1 MSATAATSM
10 LNYNDHR
17 QKAMSAS
24 YERVKVPPQNGTV
37 FEMGNTID
45 IRLPN
50 MPMGSF
56 LDFHNS
62 YLKLNIETVKADGG
76 GTPAAADDLW
86 LPRNGVYGGLI
97 QRVEIISSAQTIS
110 VIDQYSKLANIFLD
124 SEAGIDFKD
133 GIGSIQYGMQ
143 TGDEYGAALTPTGTA
158 TDDHGTQNN
167 FFCFGLILT
176 NLMSS
181 SKYLP
186 LFSADN
192 IIIRLTL
199 NSKAKA
205 FIGTNGGA
213 STVKVR
219 NVEFVNYVVK
229 LDPVASKLVD
239 DAVGGRYSVVL
250 DDWRNSRGTIPSA
263 SQTINQNLGLS
274 VASLSRVLFAF
285 YRTNYSNSGVASDV
299 EGSRSHRFVSEYSFQ
314 LNGQNYPAQR
324 IKADASSNMSE
335 VMAEIRGST
344 RQSLDFDQ
352 GSDLTLT
359 DFQLNNASGTGSSIG
374 KAFYEIDLESLR
386 QYDSENSVYSGLY
399 TIGGVTSLDC
409 QMSGAGG
416 SDMDLN
422 VWGQF
427 QATLSL
433 DTRGDNIFTYQV

>member
-1 MSATAATSM
+1 
-10 LNYNDHR
+10 
-17 QKAMSAS
+17 
-24 YERVKVPPQNGTV
+24 
-37 FEMGNTID
+37 
-45 IRLPN
+45 
-50 MPMGSF
+50 
-56 LDFHNS
+56 
-62 YLKLNIETVKADGG
+62 
-76 GTPAAADDLW
+76 
-86 LPRNGVYGGLI
+86 
-97 QRVEIISSAQTIS
+97 
-110 VIDQYSKLANIFLD
+110 
-124 SEAGIDFKD
+124 
-133 GIGSIQYGMQ
+133 
-143 TGDEYGAALTPTGTA
+143 
-158 TDDHGTQNN
+158 
-167 FFCFGLILT
+167 
-176 NLMSS
+176 MSS

-199 NSKAKA
+199 NSKFKA
-205 FIGTNGGA
+205 FIGTSTGA
-213 STVKVR
+213 SSVKVQ

-250 DDWRNSRGTIPSA
+250 DDWRNSRGTIPDD

-285 YRTNYSNSGVASDV
+285 YRTAYDTDGVQADV

-324 IKADASSNMSE
+324 IKADSTNNMSE

-352 GSDLTLT
+352 GSDLTLI
-359 DFQLNNASGTGSSIG
+359 DFQSNYGVGTGDNIG
-374 KAFYEIDLESLR
+374 KSFYEIDLESLR

-409 QMSGAGG
+409 QMSAAGG
-416 SDMDLN
+416 GAQDLN

>member
-1 MSATAATSM
+1 
-10 LNYNDHR
+10 
-17 QKAMSAS
+17 
-24 YERVKVPPQNGTV
+24 
-37 FEMGNTID
+37 
-45 IRLPN
+45 
-50 MPMGSF
+50 
-56 LDFHNS
+56 
-62 YLKLNIETVKADGG
+62 
-76 GTPAAADDLW
+76 
-86 LPRNGVYGGLI
+86 
-97 QRVEIISSAQTIS
+97 
-110 VIDQYSKLANIFLD
+110 
-124 SEAGIDFKD
+124 
-133 GIGSIQYGMQ
+133 
-143 TGDEYGAALTPTGTA
+143 
-158 TDDHGTQNN
+158 
-167 FFCFGLILT
+167 
-176 NLMSS
+176 MSS

-205 FIGTNGGA
+205 FIGTNDGN
-213 STVKVR
+213 STVKVQ
-219 NVEFVNYVVK
+219 NIEFVNYVVK

-250 DDWRNSRGTIPSA
+250 DDWRNGHGTIPA
-263 SQTINQNLGLS
+263 DSQTINQNLGLS

-285 YRTNYSNSGVASDV
+285 YKTDYATDRAQADV

-324 IKADASSNMSE
+324 IKAGASSNMSE

-352 GSDLTLT
+352 GSDLSLGE
-359 DFQLNNASGTGSSIG
+359 FQLNDTDGDELSEIG

-409 QMSGAGG
+409 QMSAAGSGAQ
-416 SDMDLN
+416 DLN

-433 DTRGDNIFTYQV
+433 DTRGDNIFTYQI

>member
-1 MSATAATSM
+1 M
-10 LNYNDHR
+10 
-17 QKAMSAS
+17 
-24 YERVKVPPQNGTV
+24 
-37 FEMGNTID
+37 
-45 IRLPN
+45 
-50 MPMGSF
+50 
-56 LDFHNS
+56 
-62 YLKLNIETVKADGG
+62 
-76 GTPAAADDLW
+76 
-86 LPRNGVYGGLI
+86 PRNGVYGGLI

-124 SEAGIDFKD
+124 SESGLDFKH
-133 GIGSIQYGMQ
+133 GIGSIQFGMRAGQ
-143 TGDEYGAALTPTGTA
+143 SSNQERGVALTDAGADGAGGSGTK
-158 TDDHGTQNN
+158 NN

-250 DDWRNSRGTIPSA
+250 DDWRNSRGTIPTA

-285 YRTNYSNSGVASDV
+285 YRTAYDNDGVQADT

-324 IKADASSNMSE
+324 IKADSTSNMSE

-352 GSDLTLT
+352 GSDLTLI
-359 DFQLNNASGTGSSIG
+359 DFQSNYGVGTGDNIG
-374 KAFYEIDLESLR
+374 KSFYEIDLESLR

-409 QMSGAGG
+409 QMSAAGG
-416 SDMDLN
+416 TDMDLN